1 MKKELKEGMGFIC
14 ETLEDKERIW
24 QKLTDAGYKVCAKI
38 DEDELKRWKHIF
50 WSTGFDEWHMT
61 NSLSHITNPLNESEF
76 FDEVELKGLEYHLN
90 QLDFN
95 ELSNEWIP
103 KAGEWVEV
111 SDMGTIWHKRQ
122 FFCTIDRIHLT
133 ASGGDS
139 HNLTSSFS
147 EWKHI
152 RQIKPETMTLQE
164 VREALGK
171 PNLIVTQ

>member
-14 ETLEDKERIW
+14 ANPDDKKRIW
-24 QKLTDAGYKVCAKI
+24 QKLTDAGYEMYDKI

-50 WSTGFDEWHMT
+50 WSTNFDEWHMT
-61 NSLSHITNPLNESEF
+61 NDEDAVTHPLNESDF
-76 FDEVELKGLEYHLN
+76 FD
-90 QLDFN
+90 D
-95 ELSNEWIP
+95 WTP

-111 SDMGTIWHKRQ
+111 SKEEDPENYSKRQ
-122 FFCTIDRIHLT
+122 YLCSIDGVHLCVYNGEHFKLS
-133 ASGGDS
+133 AE
-139 HNLTSSFS
+139 FS

-171 PNLIVTQ
+171 PNLVIEG